1 MFKALK
7 VVITQKALKQVNC
20 ASLFVKLWK
29 QLHND
34 NLASHFDKSVQPI
47 A

>member
-1 MFKALK
+1 MLKALK

-20 ASLFVKLWK
+20 ASLFVEVCKL
-29 QLHND
+29 LN
-34 NLASHFDKSVQPI
+34 NNYLTSHFGKSVQPI

>member
-20 ASLFVKLWK
+20 ASLFVELCKK
-29 QLHND
+29 PKN
-34 NLASHFDKSVQPI
+34 SFSFHFPFDQGR
-47 A
+47 